1 MLQKI
6 TSKRIELPTIF
17 LVENEDDFNQLP
29 RGLPYIVGT
38 QKELGFIRVFLE
50 FQVLYRSCMKTN
62 LSINWLKCL
71 EKLGYKNVRTY
82 NLSSGGTF
90 TGGNPEDNA
99 QIPIDSFIE
108 DQYLVNFD
116 KLTELKVLPTWL
128 DDLRASIE
136 TNIIDEVTFDPSS
149 FNKQLG
155 LNIGGAALKHNKKN
169 LLILDVSDSIPD
181 GVVKTITGLAKL
193 MSKKFYADVIVT
205 GGQTYMIEYNDVPNS
220 DFVALAAK
228 AGRNNEGEMY
238 RKIVKEKR
246 DYGTVISF
254 GDDDNPGAFD
264 RSTDSTECNF
274 TCETLFSLHTR
285 GMHTDNITG
294 YARWFVPTRKTE
306 IVKDWIST
314 LS

>member
-38 QKELGFIRVFLE
+38 QKELRFIRVFLE
-50 FQVLYRSCMKTN
+50 FQVLYRSCMKTK

-136 TNIIDEVTFDPSS
+136 TNIIDEVTFNPSS

-155 LNIGGAALKHNKKN
+155 LNIGGATLKHNKKN
-169 LLILDVSDSIPD
+169 LLILDVSGSIPD

-193 MSKKFYADVIVT
+193 MSKKFYADVMVT
-205 GGQTYMIEYNDVPNS
+205 GGQTYLIEYDDVPNS

-254 GDDDNPGAFD
+254 GDDDNPGSYD
-264 RSTDSTECNF
+264 RSSSSTECNF
-274 TCETLFSLHTR
+274 TCETLFSLHTK
-285 GMHTDNITG
+285 GQHTNNITG
-294 YARWFVPTRKTE
+294 YARWFKPTRKTE

>member
-6 TSKRIELPTIF
+6 TSKRVELPTIF

-50 FQVLYRSCMKTN
+50 FQVLYRSCMKTK

-155 LNIGGAALKHNKKN
+155 LNIGGATLKHNKKN
-169 LLILDVSDSIPD
+169 LLILDVSGSIPD

-193 MSKKFYADVIVT
+193 MSKKFYADVMVT
-205 GGQTYMIEYNDVPNS
+205 GGQTYLIEYDDVPNS

-246 DYGTVISF
+246 DYNTVISF

-264 RSTDSTECNF
+264 RSTECNF
-274 TCETLFSLHTR
+274 TVETLFSLHTK
-285 GMHTDNITG
+285 GQHTNNITG
-294 YARWFVPTRKTE
+294 YARWFKPRTTH

-314 LS
+314 LN

>member
-6 TSKRIELPTIF
+6 TSKRVELPPIW

-38 QKELGFIRVFLE
+38 QKELNFIRVFLE
-50 FQVLYRSCMKTN
+50 FQVLYRSCMKTK

-71 EKLGYKNVRTY
+71 GKLGYKNVRTY

-90 TGGNPEDNA
+90 TGGNPESNA
-99 QIPIDSFIE
+99 LISVESFIE

-169 LLILDVSDSIPD
+169 LLILDVSGSIPD

-205 GGQTYMIEYNDVPNS
+205 GGQTYMIDYDDVPNS

-254 GDDDNPGAFD
+254 GDDDNPGSFD
-264 RSTDSTECNF
+264 RSTNDTECNF
-274 TCETLFSLHTR
+274 TVETLISLHTK
-285 GMHTDNITG
+285 GKNTDNITG
-294 YARWFVPTRKTE
+294 YARWFTPRTTR

-314 LS
+314 LN

>member
-6 TSKRIELPTIF
+6 TSKKVELPPIW

-29 RGLPYIVGT
+29 RGLPYIVGS
-38 QKELGFIRVFLE
+38 QKELNFIRVFLE

-128 DDLRASIE
+128 DDLKASIE

-155 LNIGGAALKHNKKN
+155 LNIGGATLKHNKKN
-169 LLILDVSDSIPD
+169 LLILDVSGSIPD

-254 GDDDNPGAFD
+254 GDDDNPGSFD
-264 RSTDSTECNF
+264 RSTSSTECNF
-274 TCETLFSLHTR
+274 TVETLFSLHTR
-285 GMHTDNITG
+285 GKHTDNITG
-294 YARWFVPTRKTE
+294 YARWFKPRTTK

-314 LS
+314 LN